1 MTSEE
6 ENGHTLEKP
15 YKVTIWRVQKGYVR
29 YKLHADSI
37 EAAVKDWEELGRLLR
52 NAGEA
57 IEGDKPEVEDRS
69 NI

>member
-1 MTSEE
+1 MTEE
-6 ENGHTLEKP
+6 DEGVAFEKP
-15 YKVTIWRVQKGYVR
+15 YRVTIWRVQKGYVR

-57 IEGDKPEVEDRS
+57 VEGDRPEVEERK
-69 NI
+69 